1 LTASFETSVFIN
13 CPFDEEYAP
22 LLQAIAFCVIYLD
35 RYPRIAPENADGAA
49 TRIDRIREIIIS
61 SKYGIHD
68 LSRCRSRAPDEFAR
82 MNMPFELGVD
92 HGAQRF
98 GAGSLATKSIL
109 VLEERR
115 YDYQKALSDIAG
127 WDIETHR
134 GDFRE
139 AMRAV
144 RGWLIARAG
153 SPNIGL
159 SAIVGKYVAFQEW
172 YFECELANGAAEEDI
187 TRYPT
192 ITLVNAMMEWRA
204 LGEPTELN

>member
-1 LTASFETSVFIN
+1 MPASFETSVFIN

-22 LLQAIAFCVIYLD
+22 LLQAISFCVIYLD
-35 RYPRIAPENADGAA
+35 RHPRIAPENADGAA
-49 TRIDRIREIIIS
+49 TRIDRIRDIITS

-68 LSRCRSRAPDEFAR
+68 LSRCRSLAANEFAR
-82 MNMPFELGVD
+82 MNMPFELGMD

-98 GAGSLATKSIL
+98 GVGPLASKSIL
-109 VLEERR
+109 ILEQDR
-115 YDYQKALSDIAG
+115 YDYQRALSDIAG
-127 WDIETHR
+127 WDIEAHR

-144 RGWLIARAG
+144 RGWLITHAG

-172 YFECELANGAAEEDI
+172 YFERELANGATEEDI

-192 ITLVNAMMEWRA
+192 ITLVNAMMEWRQ